1 MTPAIATIT
10 KYILRLPYAIF
21 LLLALAGNSHT
32 AAGISTHAVLRA
44 AQLPRL
50 VTAEE
55 FSSYRVERWGH
66 QLSPDGER
74 LAWFERVDG
83 KPRLHVR
90 VLGSGHTHV
99 MHLLRLPIGF
109 KWALDSKHVLFRR
122 FVDKRFNMH
131 LFVAD
136 TSSPRD
142 RGHDLTPFDG
152 VNVAWHLALLD
163 KPDSILMRMN
173 RRGHDLYDLYEIDL
187 NTGDYE
193 LRATNQGDTASWLVS
208 RTGKVVGRVQEAA
221 DGAWELQAARGDANW
236 KTILTGTFRDRLE
249 PIQNFPE
256 EAARIHVVTNAD
268 RDKTAVIELDL
279 DTGERRVLFEAPGV
293 DIASVWT
300 DIQRYEMSSVLYFD
314 PLPSY
319 HFFDRQMQQDFERLL
334 GPATILHAFSSGS
347 MDHTRLIVAVET
359 DRQAVV
365 TYLLDRRSGTKEILA
380 EHPLRKYANIF
391 SETRPV
397 RFNARDGLALNG
409 LLTLPN
415 GTDGKRLPM
424 VLKIHG
430 GPWLLDVWGFNAET
444 QFLANRGY
452 AVLRVNFRGSMG
464 FGKSFLERGRRQL
477 GRKMQEDLIDAVDW
491 AIAEGHADPE
501 RIAVFG
507 HSYGGYAALMA
518 MAQAPGRFA
527 AAVSAMAPTDLTLLV
542 DGFRT
547 HPQRLAWW
555 LHFAGDTHN
564 ETDYQDLKQ
573 YSPVTHARR
582 IQRPLLLF
590 HGAKDPRIPKEHFD
604 RLLVELRKGSAPLD
618 YLVFQDERHSIRKT
632 ANKLKYARRV
642 EQFLARHLGGRATPL
657 D

>member
-1 MTPAIATIT
+1 M
-10 KYILRLPYAIF
+10 
-21 LLLALAGNSHT
+21 
-32 AAGISTHAVLRA
+32 
-44 AQLPRL
+44 
-50 VTAEE
+50 
-55 FSSYRVERWGH
+55 
-66 QLSPDGER
+66 
-74 LAWFERVDG
+74 AWFERVDG

-99 MHLLRLPIGF
+99 MHRLRHIGGF

-122 FVDKRFNMH
+122 FMDTRFNMH
-131 LFVAD
+131 LFAAD
-136 TSSPRD
+136 TSSPQD
-142 RGHDLTPFDG
+142 PGHDLTPFGG
-152 VNVAWHLALLD
+152 VNVAWYLALLD
-163 KPDSILMRMN
+163 KPDSVFVRMN
-173 RRGHDLYDLYEIDL
+173 RERHYLYDLYEIDL
-187 NTGDYE
+187 NTRGYE
-193 LRATNQGDTASWLVS
+193 LRATNQGDTASWLMS
-208 RTGKVVGRVQEAA
+208 RTGKVAGRVQEAP

-236 KTILTGTFRDRLE
+236 ETLLSGTFRDKLE
-249 PIQNFPE
+249 PIENFPD
-256 EAARIHVVTNAD
+256 EAARIHVLTNAG

-279 DTGERRVLFEAPGV
+279 DTGEQRVLFEAPGV
-293 DIASVWT
+293 DIAKVWT
-300 DIQRYEMSSVLYFD
+300 DIQRYEILRVLYFD

-319 HFFDRQMQQDFERLL
+319 HFFDRQMRQDFERLL
-334 GPATILHAFSSGS
+334 GEAPILHVVSSGS
-347 MDHTRLIVAVET
+347 INHSRLIVAVET
-359 DRQAVV
+359 DRQGAA
-365 TYLLDRRSGTKEILA
+365 TYLVDRRSGTKQVLT
-380 EHPLRKYANIF
+380 EHPLREHAGIF
-391 SETRPV
+391 SKTQPV
-397 RFNARDGLALNG
+397 RFNARDGLALSG
-409 LLTLPN
+409 LLTVPN

-430 GPWLLDVWGFNAET
+430 GPWLLDVWGFDAET

-518 MAQAPGRFA
+518 MAQAPDRFA
-527 AAVSAMAPTDLTLLV
+527 AGVSAMAPTDLTLLV

-564 ETDYQDLKQ
+564 EADYRDLKQ

-642 EQFLARHLGGRATPL
+642 ERFLAQHLGGRAAP